1 MYDPAS
7 HSSYE
12 AAPTLRRRFQP
23 VRTAARTL
31 GWVFASGI
39 ALIVAVNT
47 VTLPAWVAAHAFP
60 LAIGTAGCV
69 VAARWW
75 RSGVRRQLRT
85 SAGAKVAE
93 FGGGVYG
100 ALAFATLLYLE
111 ALDMVGDVA
120 EAGSLGAFFGSMGF
134 GWVIQQAIESIGFAI
149 QAALWPMY
157 WLSVLGFRTVV
168 LTAATLWALDFARR
182 RGHLARL
189 ATWWRERRGGVAA
202 AE

>member
-1 MYDPAS
+1 MYDQPAY
-7 HSSYE
+7 SSFD
-12 AAPTLRRRFQP
+12 AVPAPRRRFQP

-31 GWVFASGI
+31 GWVMASGI
-39 ALIVAVNT
+39 ALIVVVNT
-47 VTLPAWVAAHAFP
+47 VALPAWVAAHAFP

-100 ALAFATLLYLE
+100 SLAFATLLYLE
-111 ALDMVGDVA
+111 ALDMVGEVA
-120 EAGSLGAFFGSMGF
+120 DAGSVGAFFGSMGF
-134 GWVIQQAIESIGFAI
+134 GWLMKQAIESIGFAV
-149 QAALWPMY
+149 QAMLWPMY
-157 WLSVLGFRTVV
+157 WLSVLGLQAVV
-168 LTAATLWALDFARR
+168 LAAGAIWGLDYARR
-182 RGHLARL
+182 RGHLARI
-189 ATWWRERRGGVAA
+189 AAWWRARRGGVAA